1 LIFLSVATL
10 QPATDSSLGHFEYA
24 PDAGGSARKPASPP
38 NRRQKLVINKIP
50 LGYRGPSPA
59 ANAGSGFQKT
69 KLKGTLDAS
78 PQVFGEEL
86 LFLFA
91 LLLGLFLGCH
101 VSILPF
107 HFHGCAVRIKN
118 RN

>member
-1 LIFLSVATL
+1 VAQALLPVLSDLENEGTDRSVCATL
-10 QPATDSSLGHFEYA
+10 SRPVLKIVNPVIIVIGNRGE
-24 PDAGGSARKPASPP
+24 AGGTPSRAQPEQRKAAGKILDGGLE
-38 NRRQKLVINKIP
+38 RRK
-50 LGYRGPSPA
+50 
-59 ANAGSGFQKT
+59 
-69 KLKGTLDAS
+69 KLKGTRYAS

-107 HFHGCAVRIKN
+107 HFHGSAV
-118 RN
+118 